1 MLSYLSETL
10 PPSKFLTSLMDGHG
24 PMVIDNILVWLDRS
38 VQYKRDSEQVFRYY
52 HLTPIALITTLI
64 DYFFSWPSAGEANY
78 LDLIS
83 PNFLFL
89 SVENYIGCG

>member
-1 MLSYLSETL
+1 
-10 PPSKFLTSLMDGHG
+10 MDGHG

-64 DYFFSWPSAGEANY
+64 DYFFFLA
-78 LDLIS
+78 IS
-83 PNFLFL
+83 RRGKL
-89 SVENYIGCG
+89 SGSNITQLSLSFC